1 MHSGH
6 SVIILVSIIRS
17 GLPEWQSSRNA
28 FRALLHGLLQGA
40 LPAKFRV

>member
-28 FRALLHGLLQGA
+28 FHALLHGLFLA
-40 LPAKFRV
+40 TLPAKFRV